1 MAGWRESKALL
12 QLLAQVNAR
21 WPHRSKVSDGELGD
35 LAHSQRKSD
44 HNPNAAGVVQALDI
58 TNDPNTGPVSRGIA
72 EALIAS
78 RDPRIKYVISNRQIC
93 AGSGGPS
100 PWVWRKYTGA
110 NPHEHH
116 VHISVKDG
124 AKFYDDTSPW
134 NLDAYKQGPAVNVVV
149 EVGSTKWIQ
158 QELNKHGAKLQ
169 EDGHE
174 GPLTQAAIRA
184 YAVEKLKGN

>member
-1 MAGWRESKALL
+1 MAQWRESKALL
-12 QLLAQVNAR
+12 QLLSQVNEK

-44 HNPNAAGVVQALDI
+44 HNPNSAGVVQALDI

-78 RDPRIKYVISNRQIC
+78 RDSRIKYVISNRQIC
-93 AGSGGPS
+93 AGSDGPS

-116 VHISVKDG
+116 VHISVKDA
-124 AKFYDDTSPW
+124 AKFYDDASPW

-184 YAVEKLKGN
+184 YAVQQLKGT